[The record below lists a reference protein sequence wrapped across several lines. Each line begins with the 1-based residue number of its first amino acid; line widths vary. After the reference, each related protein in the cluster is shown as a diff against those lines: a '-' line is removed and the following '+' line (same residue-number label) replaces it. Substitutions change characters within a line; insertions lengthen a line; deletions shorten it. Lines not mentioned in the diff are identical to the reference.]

1 MIRVNELIRENRPNL
16 NIDKLKSSLD
26 KLRLSGFITYLKRL
40 HDGKEFTVNCYNIK
54 PPGAAGHIAY
64 ACEVIADS
72 VGLDPKE
79 QVRYEPRK
87 KLTIY
92 PALKSAILDIFRD

>member
-1 MIRVNELIRENRPNL
+1 MALIRRNGL
-16 NIDKLKSSLD
+16 NIKSEELKSSVEL
-26 KLRLSGFITYLKRL
+26 LERSGLVPYIKRSKEE
-40 HDGKEFTVNCYNIK
+40 KEFTIRCCHIN
-54 PPGAAGHIAY
+54 PPHAPRYIAH

-79 QVRYEPRK
+79 QVRYDPRK

-92 PALKSAILDIFRD
+92 SALKKAICDKFRD